1 MIEEIEAKIQETI
14 DADEDEQ
21 QVVRKAQ
28 ASQGAK
34 APTKKKCNNFIH
46 F

>member
-28 ASQGAK
+28 ASQVTK
-34 APTKKKCNNFIH
+34 APAKNKRN
-46 F
+46 